1 MQALGQLVKYHNE
14 VDGRGLRLPVL
25 RGNTA
30 PANPPA
36 ESMTTST
43 LATAEKTR
51 DAFFS
56 ARATMQTIETL
67 WELATYAERS
77 YGGDTEDL
85 TPAACCMADAEG
97 WDLNGLRDRLGE
109 DVTEHARELP
119 LSVLVRSDWHQVGS
133 ESTHSEFEILLS
145 TGGPAV
151 RVLGD
156 LDSYLE
162 PYRPG
167 LQFSDWGVDW
177 TDHPESNVAALLWF
191 AGLFY
196 FGE

>member
-1 MQALGQLVKYHNE
+1 
-14 VDGRGLRLPVL
+14 
-25 RGNTA
+25 
-30 PANPPA
+30 
-36 ESMTTST
+36 MTTAT

-85 TPAACCMADAEG
+85 TPAACCMADTEG

-109 DVTEHARELP
+109 DVTEYARELP
-119 LSVLVRSDWHQVGS
+119 LSVLVRSDWHHVGS

-177 TDHPESNVAALLWF
+177 TDHPESNCDALLWF

>member
-1 MQALGQLVKYHNE
+1 
-14 VDGRGLRLPVL
+14 
-25 RGNTA
+25 
-30 PANPPA
+30 
-36 ESMTTST
+36 MTTAT

-51 DAFFS
+51 DAFFN

-109 DVTEHARELP
+109 DVTEYARELP
-119 LSVLVRSDWHQVGS
+119 LSVLVRSDWHHPMG
-133 ESTHSEFEILLS
+133 ESSYSEFEILLS

-177 TDHPESNVAALLWF
+177 TDHPESNCDALLWF